1 MMDETTDHLQP
12 LCLPRHSSPS
22 WYTKF
27 DHPNLMFLRIIKR
40 ICAKRTPVLRVL
52 VLTRQHIYLCG
63 IDDGDLKRAVP
74 IALVSH
80 ITITCVDQQQHQ
92 QQVLLKFKGKEEEE
106 IVDGEEDLLMTFISD
121 KRNLDSQSLDRFVSL
136 LQLDHPTPVVRASSA
151 ITTKTDNN
159 NNNSNNK
166 LTNRAQLMKSRRLTS
181 DTPQARL
188 EAMLEKCASHQKS
201 IAQQMKQQ
209 QQEEE
214 GGDDDI
220 EEETNYNNNNNDRLF
235 FLQVRNHRK
244 VLLDRVNEQRR
255 VRDSLTLTQSLVSSQ
270 KLQLDSLYR
279 SYAHAQS
286 LIESGQALE
295 SENNNLREE
304 LQRLRVV
311 LSTSSTSSSS
321 SRSVDH
327 QILKS
332 EFVVRQLKVKLVERI
347 RPRTEAIRR
356 QQRAEAALAEMVFE
370 ICSMQIQKQRSVKEQ
385 RWKDAVRTIE
395 AEMALLEREADEFF
409 CLL

>member
-166 LTNRAQLMKSRRLTS
+166 LTNRAQLKKSRRLTS

-188 EAMLEKCASHQKS
+188 EAMLEKCASHQTS

-209 QQEEE
+209 QEEEEE
-214 GGDDDI
+214 GGDDL
-220 EEETNYNNNNNDRLF
+220 EEDTNNNNNDNNDRLF
-235 FLQVRNHRK
+235 FLQVRNQRK
-244 VLLDRVNEQRR
+244 VLLDCVNEQRR
-255 VRDSLTLTQSLVSSQ
+255 VRDSLTLTQSLVSQ
-270 KLQLDSLYR
+270 LQLESLYR
-279 SYAHAQS
+279 SYAHSQS

-304 LQRLRVV
+304 VQQLRVV
-311 LSTSSTSSSS
+311 LSTTSSSS
-321 SRSVDH
+321 CSVDH

-395 AEMALLEREADEFF
+395 AHMALLEREADEIF